1 LNVLLL
7 IKRVIATYCRAGENH
22 MPEKM
27 PKKIIV
33 FADGTG
39 NAFSTQE
46 SNVWRL
52 YEALDQTQPD
62 QIAHYI
68 KGVGTSGFKP
78 LALLDGATGFGV
90 PSNVRKLYEFIC
102 WNWEEGDEIYMFGFS
117 RGAFTIRTLTGLI
130 QHEGLIPVSFPKDKD
145 QGQVED
151 QDQKENVSHAEMRRN
166 VMMAWRAYRS
176 KTGSWTLPT
185 IWLTRRIRDAV
196 IGIYHHFRHYRSY
209 AEVEAE
215 TKALNRDKTK
225 IKFVGLFDTV
235 EAYGVPLEE
244 LRRAI
249 NIGIW
254 PISFKNGILCGKVE
268 TARHALSLDD
278 ERVTFHPLRFDMKNS
293 ENPGRIKEVWFA
305 GVHSD
310 VGGGYPED
318 DLAQVP
324 LTWMIGELGTS
335 LRFIDGAKEV
345 FINNASPYA
354 AAHDSRGGL
363 SVFYRYGPR
372 TVGDNGGHPPVIH
385 HSVAEKIAFGI
396 ERYAPVTLPDTAQVL
411 MPDGS
416 LERIKGYT
424 SKSAWLDI
432 QDLKLS
438 RQMKLAQQAVEK
450 LNKPDRAI
458 VALTVQNVRRRRFA
472 YSWLLFTVIVIASLP
487 WTVRPAIA
495 AFRDAVHTVA
505 GWFGLAEQWDRLW
518 VRLANADQAG
528 SASVGSVFDYVGSI
542 LPGYAKPWADA
553 LIDRPTVCGIVII
566 IAFLLYLRNSHLR
579 DRIAELARQAWV
591 PNEKTD
597 DQKKRYDEIEVR
609 KTQPSEPI
617 PDALVKNG
625 SQGAGF
631 MASIKCALSEYVLPV
646 AAVLLIYAAIGVLIS
661 RATVTWLEGGGYI
674 CEASKNSVLEKLEP
688 GKEISRDDFTPDK
701 LCWASRVSLKQGQ
714 HYTVW
719 IDTADHPF
727 FDQALM
733 IDVAGFEDSSW
744 RHLLALPIRRWWS
757 ADWFQPIARI
767 GNTGIDAWP
776 LVSADGDTAVPT
788 GQDAAGNPMPKHFY
802 EFVGKQDKEGY
813 FQKDPDNYAPRL
825 EQLKQLRQLKSADAP
840 KDPSALAVNEKIPDA
855 ELPFAKK
862 IREKYALRS
871 TYVSNFTARSDGEL
885 FLYVNDAIAAVPF
898 WKKFTCFYDNNA
910 GLAKVTI
917 KHLSSPPPP
926 PP

>member
-1 LNVLLL
+1 
-7 IKRVIATYCRAGENH
+7 
-22 MPEKM
+22 MS
-27 PKKIIV
+27 KKIVV

-39 NAFSTQE
+39 NAFTAHE

-52 YEALDQTQPD
+52 YEALDQTLPD

-102 WNWEEGDEIYMFGFS
+102 WNWEKGDEIYMFGFS

-130 QHEGLIPVSFPKDKD
+130 QHEGLIPISFREGKN
-145 QGQVED
+145 QD

-185 IWLTRRIRDAV
+185 IWLTRRVRDVV
-196 IGIYHHFRHYRSY
+196 IGIWHRIRRHRSY

-215 TKALNRDKTK
+215 TKALNRDKAT

-278 ERVTFHPLRFDMKNS
+278 ERVTFHPLRFDMENS
-293 ENPGRIKEVWFA
+293 EKPERIKEVWFA

-310 VGGGYPED
+310 VGGGYPEG

-324 LTWMIGELGTS
+324 LTWMIGEIGTS
-335 LRFIDGAKEV
+335 LRFIEGATDS
-345 FINNASPYA
+345 FTRNASPYA
-354 AAHDSRGGL
+354 AAHDSRSGL

-396 ERYAPVTLPDTAQVL
+396 ERYAPVTLPDTAKVL

-416 LERIKGYT
+416 MEQIKGYT
-424 SKSAWLDI
+424 SKWTNIEELP
-432 QDLKLS
+432 Q
-438 RQMKLAQQAVEK
+438 QMKLAVQAVQT
-450 LNKPDRAI
+450 LNKPDPAI
-458 VALTVQNVRRRRFA
+458 VAQTLKNVRRRRTA
-472 YSWLLFTVIVIASLP
+472 YVWLLFTVFVIVSLP

-495 AFRDAVHTVA
+495 AFRDAVHTIA
-505 GWFGLAEQWDRLW
+505 GWFGLAEQWDERW
-518 VRLANADQAG
+518 RQAVKVDQGG
-528 SASVGSVFDYVGSI
+528 SAFVGSLFDYVGSI
-542 LPGYAKPWADA
+542 TPGYAKPWASA
-553 LIDRPTVCGIVII
+553 LIDRPTVCGIVIG
-566 IAFLLYLRNSHLR
+566 IAILLYLRNSSLR

-591 PNEKTD
+591 PNEKTE
-597 DQKKRYDEIEVR
+597 DQKKRYEKTEGQ
-609 KTQPSEPI
+609 KTQSSGPI
-617 PDALVKNG
+617 PDILMKKNSRESG
-625 SQGAGF
+625 FVTFIKGAVTGL
-631 MASIKCALSEYVLPV
+631 AVVLM
-646 AAVLLIYAAIGVLIS
+646 YAAIGVLIS
-661 RATVTWLEGGGYI
+661 RSIVTWREGSGAI
-674 CEASKNSVLEKLEP
+674 CVSELKPDRTLAADELEP
-688 GKEISRDDFTPDK
+688 GQQIVRDDPKTGFTASH
-701 LCWASRVSLKQGQ
+701 LCWPSRVQLQEGQ

-719 IDTADHPF
+719 IEMTDPPF
-727 FDQALM
+727 LDQTIM
-733 IDVAGFEDSSW
+733 TDIAGFKDVSW

-776 LVSADGDTAVPT
+776 LISADGDTAIPT
-788 GQDAAGNPMPKHFY
+788 GQDAAGNDMPKYFY
-802 EFVGKQDKEGY
+802 EEEGY
-813 FQKDPDNYAPRL
+813 ADRL
-825 EQLKQLRQLKSADAP
+825 KKLKGTNE
-840 KDPSALAVNEKIPDA
+840 DPSRLDIDRPIPPT
-855 ELPFAKK
+855 ELQAAKD
-862 IREKYALRS
+862 IRAKYTLRK

-885 FLYVNDAIAAVPF
+885 FLYVNDAIAALPF
-898 WKKFTCFYDNNA
+898 WTYKGFYANNT
-910 GLAKVTI
+910 GNAKVTI
-917 KHLSSPPPP
+917 KRLVSPPPS
-926 PP
+926 

>member
-1 LNVLLL
+1 
-7 IKRVIATYCRAGENH
+7 
-22 MPEKM
+22 M
-27 PKKIIV
+27 PKKIVV

-39 NAFSTQE
+39 NAFSAHE
-46 SNVWRL
+46 SNVWRI

-117 RGAFTIRTLTGLI
+117 RGSFTIRTLTGLI
-130 QHEGLIPVSFPKDKD
+130 QHEGLIPVSFHKDK
-145 QGQVED
+145 D
-151 QDQKENVSHAEMRRN
+151 QDQKENVSRAEMRRN

-185 IWLTRRIRDAV
+185 ISLTRRIRDVV
-196 IGIYHHFRHYRSY
+196 IGIWHRIRRHHSY

-215 TKALNRDKTK
+215 TKALNRDKAR

-249 NIGIW
+249 NIAIW

-293 ENPGRIKEVWFA
+293 VNPERIKEVWFA

-335 LRFIDGAKEV
+335 LRFIDGAADS
-345 FINNASPYA
+345 FTRNASPYA
-354 AAHDSRGGL
+354 AAHDSRAGL

-396 ERYAPVTLPDTAQVL
+396 ERYAPVTLPDTAKVL

-416 LERIKGYT
+416 LEQIKGYT
-424 SKSAWLDI
+424 SKWPNIEELP
-432 QDLKLS
+432 L
-438 RQMKLAQQAVEK
+438 QMKLAVQAVQT
-450 LNKPDRAI
+450 LNKPDPAI
-458 VALTVQNVRRRRFA
+458 VAQTLKNVRRRRTA
-472 YSWLLFTVIVIASLP
+472 YFWLLFTVFVIASLP

-495 AFRDAVHTVA
+495 AFRDTMHTVW
-505 GWFGLAEQWDRLW
+505 GWFGRAPQWDDIW
-518 VRLANADQAG
+518 DELARRDQGG
-528 SASVGSVFDYVGSI
+528 SAFVGSI
-542 LPGYAKPWADA
+542 FDYIGSVLPGYAKPWADA
-553 LIDRPTVCGIVII
+553 LVDRPTVCLLVILVAIV
-566 IAFLLYLRNSHLR
+566 LYALNSHLR

-591 PNEKTD
+591 PNEKTE
-597 DQKKRYDEIEVR
+597 DQKRQYEKTEGQ
-609 KTQPSEPI
+609 KTQSTESI
-617 PDALVKNG
+617 PDTVAKKN
-625 SQGAGF
+625 SRESSFVTFIKGAVTG
-631 MASIKCALSEYVLPV
+631 L
-646 AAVLLIYAAIGVLIS
+646 AVLLMYAAIGVLIS
-661 RATVTWLEGGGYI
+661 RSIITWREGSGAI
-674 CEASKNSVLEKLEP
+674 CVSALKPDRTLAADKLEP
-688 GKEISRDDFTPDK
+688 GEQIVRDDPNGFTTSH
-701 LCWASRVSLKQGQ
+701 LCWPSRVQLQEGQ

-719 IDTADHPF
+719 IEMTDPPF
-727 FDQALM
+727 FDQTIM
-733 IDVAGFEDSSW
+733 TDIAGFKDVSW

-767 GNTGIDAWP
+767 GNTGIAAWP
-776 LVSADGDTAVPT
+776 LISVDGDTAIPT
-788 GQDAAGNPMPKHFY
+788 RQDAAGNKMPKYFY
-802 EFVGKQDKEGY
+802 EDEGY
-813 FQKDPDNYAPRL
+813 
-825 EQLKQLRQLKSADAP
+825 ADRMTNV
-840 KDPSALAVNEKIPDA
+840 KGTNDDPSRLDIDRPIPPT
-855 ELPFAKK
+855 ELQAAKD
-862 IREKYALRS
+862 IRAKYTLRK

-885 FLYVNDAIAAVPF
+885 FLYVNDAIVAIPF
-898 WKKFTCFYDNNA
+898 WTYKGFYANNT
-910 GLAKVTI
+910 GNAKVTI
-917 KHLSSPPPP
+917 RRLASPPP
-926 PP
+926 